1 MIASIF
7 LTRGSLPAYH
17 MHGTRKK
24 RHGLMLQ
31 CGECNFPAKPL
42 PHFAGNRAVN
52 MKKAIILSAGQGSRL
67 GHLTDNKPKCL
78 IEFNGRTLLDRQLDA
93 LAANSI
99 DEVVVVTGF
108 RDDQIEGALARRGDI
123 GPRVRTVYNPFYK
136 VADNLGSLFVARE
149 EIAGDVLVW
158 NGDTLVSEELMA
170 RVVGNQTQ
178 DGICVTIDRKDGY
191 DEDDMKVV
199 VDDAGRLHA
208 IGKRLDLAEVN
219 AESIG
224 LLAFRG
230 AGAQTFRHA
239 IERAIRT
246 SEGTTIWYLRV
257 IHQIAQEA
265 PVWTL
270 DINGHEW
277 GEVDFPED
285 VESAQALTARWD
297 AIRKPVAA

>member
-1 MIASIF
+1 
-7 LTRGSLPAYH
+7 
-17 MHGTRKK
+17 
-24 RHGLMLQ
+24 MLR
-31 CGECNFPAKPL
+31 CGECKLFAKSMPQ
-42 PHFAGNRAVN
+42 FAGNSAGN

-67 GHLTDNKPKCL
+67 GHLTDDRPKCL
-78 IEFNGRTLLDRQLDA
+78 IEFNGRSLLDRQLDA
-93 LAANSI
+93 LAANGV
-99 DEVVVVTGF
+99 EEAVVVTGF
-108 RDDQIEGALARRGDI
+108 RDDQIEAALKRRGDAA
-123 GPRVRTVYNPFYK
+123 PRVRTVYNPFYK
-136 VADNLGSLFVARE
+136 VADNLGSLFVARD

-158 NGDTLVSEELMA
+158 NGDTLVSEALMA
-170 RVVGNQTQ
+170 QVVGNQDQ

-199 VDDAGRLHA
+199 VDKAGRLHA
-208 IGKRLDLAEVN
+208 IGKRLNLAEVN

-239 IERAIRT
+239 IERAIRS

-270 DINGHEW
+270 DINGEEW

-285 VESAQALTARWD
+285 VESAQALVLRWD
-297 AIRKPVAA
+297 EARKSKAA

>member
-1 MIASIF
+1 
-7 LTRGSLPAYH
+7 
-17 MHGTRKK
+17 
-24 RHGLMLQ
+24 MLQ
-31 CGECNFPAKPL
+31 SRQTSAAFRGQSDCD
-42 PHFAGNRAVN
+42 

-67 GHLTDNKPKCL
+67 GHLTDDKPKCL

-93 LAANSI
+93 LAANGV
-99 DEVVVVTGF
+99 EEAVVVTGF
-108 RDDQIEGALARRGDI
+108 RDDQIEAALKRRGDSA
-123 GPRVRTVYNPFYK
+123 PNVRTVYNPFYK
-136 VADNLGSLFVARE
+136 VADNLGSLFVAKE

-158 NGDTLVSEELMA
+158 NGDTLVSNELMA
-170 RVVGNQTQ
+170 RVVGNRNR

-199 VDDAGRLHA
+199 VDEAGRLHA

-230 AGAQTFRHA
+230 SGAQTFRHA

-257 IHQIAQEA
+257 IHQVAQET

-270 DINGHEW
+270 DIKGEEW

-285 VESAQALTARWD
+285 VENAEALTARWD
-297 AIRKPVAA
+297 AAKKAKAA